1 MKKTFLA
8 LCALMVSLTFSS
20 CDLED
25 DGPNFHF
32 VPLRIESVEMPESFD
47 LEETYVISFKYIV
60 PDGCTYYEGIDVV
73 DEEVTTRK
81 VVAIGA
87 QRTDQDACTEVIR
100 EEMGSFNFIVI
111 HTQPYLFR
119 FYQGEDINGEQ
130 QFLEVEVPV
139 N

>member
-1 MKKTFLA
+1 MKRSFLL
-8 LCALMVSLTFSS
+8 LCAFMASLTFSS
-20 CDLED
+20 CDIGD

-60 PDGCTYYEGIDVV
+60 PDGCTNYEGIDVV

-87 QRTDQDACTEVIR
+87 QRTDQAACAEVIQ
-100 EEMGSFNFIVI
+100 EEVASFNFVVLQN
-111 HTQPYLFR
+111 QPYLFR
-119 FYQGEDINGEQ
+119 FYQGEDVNGEQ

>member
-1 MKKTFLA
+1 MKKTFLV
-8 LCALMVSLTFSS
+8 LCALMVSLTFTS
-20 CDLED
+20 CDLGD

-47 LEETYVISFKYIV
+47 LDETYVISFNYII

-73 DEEVTTRK
+73 KNEITTRK
-81 VVAIGA
+81 VVAVGA
-87 QRTDQDACTEVIR
+87 QRTDQIECTEIIR
-100 EEMGSFNFIVI
+100 EEVGSFNFVVLYN
-111 HTQPYLFR
+111 QPYLFR
-119 FYQGEDINGEQ
+119 FYQGEDVNGEQ

>member
-8 LCALMVSLTFSS
+8 LCALMASLTFSS

-60 PDGCTYYEGIDVV
+60 PDGCTNYEGIDVV

-87 QRTDQDACTEVIR
+87 QRTDQVECIEVIR
-100 EEMGSFNFIVI
+100 EEMGSFNFVVI
-111 HTQPYLFR
+111 HNQPYLFR

>member
-100 EEMGSFNFIVI
+100 EEMGSFNFVVI
-111 HTQPYLFR
+111 HNQPYLFR
-119 FYQGEDINGEQ
+119 FYQGEDVNGEQ